1 MTSVILFAVGS
12 PIVVDFEESLHRA
25 GFGIA
30 AGIQN
35 RDGPSYLWE
44 TERVLAPGEMEP
56 DLLRVPYLVPLFTPA
71 HRQIAAREA
80 VQCGL
85 TDPFI
90 LIDPTAT
97 VPRRLDLG
105 PGTYINAGCCLGG
118 ASRFGA
124 FAFVNR
130 SASIGHHCVFG
141 DFVSIGPRAVV
152 AGHVSIGTGSL
163 VGTGATI
170 LPEISVGA
178 NAVVGAGAVVTRDVP
193 AGCLVTGNPAR
204 IVREDIG
211 GYKALA
217 VS

>member
-1 MTSVILFAVGS
+1 
-12 PIVVDFEESLHRA
+12 
-25 GFGIA
+25 
-30 AGIQN
+30 
-35 RDGPSYLWE
+35 
-44 TERVLAPGEMEP
+44 MEP

-97 VPRRLDLG
+97 VPRRSISVRA
-105 PGTYINAGCCLGG
+105 PINAGCCLGG

-141 DFVSIGPRAVV
+141 DFVPIGPRAVV

-170 LPEISVGA
+170 LPESPSVP
-178 NAVVGAGAVVTRDVP
+178 TP
-193 AGCLVTGNPAR
+193 WS
-204 IVREDIG
+204 
-211 GYKALA
+211 ALEPW
-217 VS
+217 